1 MNTAIPSVEVVRAQ
15 LLNLPDNGLKTIAA
29 QSGVPF
35 TTLWKIRA
43 GETANPGIETV
54 RKFYPFLPA
63 AINSDAA
70 NHPTPPHPA
79 AVEAAA
85 AFQPGA

>member
-1 MNTAIPSVEVVRAQ
+1 MNTEIPSVDLVRTQ
-15 LLNLPDNGLKTIAA
+15 LQNLPDNGLKTIAS

-54 RKFYPFLPA
+54 RKFYPFLPCPV
-63 AINSDAA
+63 AA
-70 NHPTPPHPA
+70 NPLATPESA
-79 AVEAAA
+79 T
-85 AFQPGA
+85 QPGGADD

>member
-1 MNTAIPSVEVVRAQ
+1 MRMHVEIPSTAQVRSR
-15 LLNLPDNGLKTIAA
+15 LLGLPEKGLKEVAQ

-54 RKFYPFLPA
+54 RKFFPFLGLDTGTSA
-63 AINSDAA
+63 ARSCAASDSAA
-70 NHPTPPHPA
+70 QG
-79 AVEAAA
+79 VV
-85 AFQPGA
+85 